1 MNITINIEGHL
12 NNVLENL
19 IHKGIVKTKSEAI
32 RLGLL
37 NLEEKYGLSLSKEE
51 YYLVAQNKFKKIWDK
66 EPEGVWE
73 SYLNES
79 V

>member
-1 MNITINIEGHL
+1 MNT
-12 NNVLENL
+12 VLEGL
-19 IHKGIVKTKSEAI
+19 INRGIVKTKSEAI

-37 NLEEKYGLSLSKEE
+37 NLGEKYELSSNKDD
-51 YYLVAQNKFKKIWDK
+51 YYFAAQNKFKKIWDK

>member
-1 MNITINIEGHL
+1 MNITINIGGHL
-12 NNVLENL
+12 NNVLEDM
-19 IHKGIVKTKSEAI
+19 ITKGIVKTKSEAI

-37 NLEEKYGLSLSKEE
+37 NLEEKYKINSSKDD
-51 YYLVAQNKFKKIWDK
+51 YYLAAQKKFKTIWDK

-73 SYLNES
+73 SYLNEP